1 MTEII
6 IYCIIINWYNDKLRV
21 KGTVYVHFSFK
32 GTNFYNQLE
41 GGYMSYTIDEIETLN
56 KKSNNKN
63 EGVAILHNPAYREKW
78 FEFFNEAQ
86 RKVMDMVQFYDG
98 TIVLI
103 ENRIAMYYY
112 TWDSK
117 RRELQ
122 RKKQQTVTKN
132 NNS

>member
-1 MTEII
+1 
-6 IYCIIINWYNDKLRV
+6 
-21 KGTVYVHFSFK
+21 
-32 GTNFYNQLE
+32 
-41 GGYMSYTIDEIETLN
+41 MSYTIDEIETLN

-122 RKKQQTVTKN
+122 RQKQQTVTKN